1 MLKKAVFSI
10 SPGDA
15 NALAVEAPGN
25 YLLTKEADFPFE
37 IAFDDGDWVPFDVGM
52 EVSSPTGPTQ
62 RRWERFKVRHA
73 GPSAAEFVFI
83 IGDGVN
89 VRDGRLTI
97 SESRNG
103 SAASFVPPLCLE
115 TVSTV
120 GVSGVVVDTWINIAP
135 YDAGREEIWLYTD
148 AAALAYWGLA
158 SGATESPARNIKAA
172 TVDGRWVKLRTKASI
187 WIKHK
192 EAGKSV
198 TALTFAY

>member
-1 MLKKAVFSI
+1 MLKKAVLSI
-10 SPGDA
+10 SPGET
-15 NALAVEAPGN
+15 NATTVESPGT

-37 IAFDDGDWVPFDVGM
+37 IAFDDLDWIPFDVGM
-52 EVSSPTGPTQ
+52 EISAPSGGKT
-62 RRWERFKVRHA
+62 RFERFKIRHA
-73 GPSAAEFVFI
+73 GPSAGEFVFI
-83 IGDGVN
+83 IGDGVT

-120 GVSGVVVDTWINIAP
+120 GVSGVVVDTWYNIAP

-148 AAALAYWGLA
+148 AAALAYWGLTGTDA
-158 SGATESPARNIKAA
+158 EKPHRNIKPAA
-172 TVDGRWVKLRTKASI
+172 GEGRWVKLRTKASI